1 MKRQIEALLAAAL
14 LTVVASACGGGE
26 ENSMPRRRAYAR
38 IDTYPAEYRA
48 VEVAGIP
55 LQINTST
62 SATSPRDG
70 WLDVLYPRYGATFH
84 LAVARPEPGTL
95 DLAVANRRRRMSLNL
110 GGATAEQTTLAGDSY
125 VCELLVSRDAV
136 ATPVQLLAVGA
147 DGTLVSGAAVIAGRT
162 QPVDSL
168 RPVVDALSADVLHL
182 LMHLK

>member
-38 IDTYPAEYRA
+38 IDNYPAEYRA
-48 VEVAGIP
+48 VEVGGIP
-55 LQINTST
+55 LEINAST
-62 SATSPRDG
+62 TATSSRKG
-70 WLDVLYPRYGATFH
+70 WLDVLYPRYGATLH

-95 DLAVANRRRRMSLNL
+95 DHAVANRRRRMSLNL
-110 GGATAEQTTLAGDSY
+110 GGATAEQTTLAGDRY

-168 RPVVDALSADVLHL
+168 RPVVDALSADALHL